1 MPKQK
6 TLTLAQQ
13 LKSIGAVALMSF
25 KIAPG
30 AVIFKLLGSVIN
42 AVLPIVTT
50 YFAARTTTALVS
62 AYGGNQAAKSQVI
75 ILILLTAAFGLIMT
89 IWSTLDNYVQIKMR
103 YVVETRVSTRMFD
116 HFLSLDFW
124 RYDDKDTADLYDRAQ
139 KFSSFF
145 AWIFDRIA
153 TIISQL
159 ISIIASIVALV
170 AVSWA
175 IALLVLVAVIP
186 GIYVQFKLSRKQIK
200 QWNKNVEVRR
210 KLNLIEWDMLQPKLI
225 SELRLYGMVNYLL
238 RLRTEL
244 RDKDEKHRIEIERET
259 MPLILLSNVIE
270 ALAEIIALVYIG
282 LKIVAQKQP
291 IGQFVFV
298 QQLVSRA
305 ISSSTSLVSTI
316 SSIDEDIANLID
328 YEQFMKL
335 PAYNNG
341 SKQLHEPPE
350 EIIFEDVS
358 FHYPG
363 KKTPDVLR
371 NITFSIKRNQNIAI
385 VGENGAGKS
394 TLIKLLTGLYH
405 PTNGQIL
412 IDGAPLQD
420 LDIKTWHQQLGVL
433 QQEFITYGF
442 ATAKDNVRYGN
453 VEKRYN
459 EDQLM
464 TALKDAE
471 AMDFTAKL
479 PKGLDNFV
487 NNWMQDDEGNK
498 GTGLSGGQ
506 WQRIAL
512 ARNFYRNAPIIILDE
527 PTSAIDAL
535 AEDRIFTR
543 LFQNRKR
550 TVITISHRLS
560 TIKKADVIYVL
571 KDGEIT
577 ETGTHDE
584 LIRMK
589 GYFYKMFKSQL
600 R

>member
-6 TLTLAQQ
+6 NLTLAQQ
-13 LKSIGAVALMSF
+13 LKAIGAVALMSF

-244 RDKDEKHRIEIERET
+244 RDKDEKHRIEIKRET

-316 SSIDEDIANLID
+316 SSIEEDIANLID

-341 SKQLHEPPE
+341 SKQLHEPPQ

-412 IDGAPLQD
+412 IDGVTLQD

-459 EDQLM
+459 EDQLV

>member
-244 RDKDEKHRIEIERET
+244 RDKDEKHRIEIKRET

-316 SSIDEDIANLID
+316 SSIEEDIANLID

-341 SKQLHEPPE
+341 SKQLHEPPQ

-412 IDGAPLQD
+412 IDGVTLQD

-433 QQEFITYGF
+433 QQEFIAYGF

-459 EDQLM
+459 EDQLV

>member
-350 EIIFEDVS
+350 EIIFKDVS

>member
-341 SKQLHEPPE
+341 SKQLHEPPQ

-459 EDQLM
+459 EDQLV